1 MTTAH
6 DTPPATPPDAADEP
20 IYRSKT
26 LAAWLAVLLG
36 AFGLHRFYLHG
47 LRDLPGWLFPLPT
60 GLGLLGLHRLDTLG
74 QDDTLVWWLL
84 PLLGL
89 SVSVAMFTGILY
101 ALTPDE
107 KWDARHNP
115 ALSGRA
121 TGWGPVLAAIAGLLV
136 GGGVLM
142 ATITV
147 SIQKFF
153 EWELQQRPLTLAPI
167 RSMTVPP
174 AAAAQAATPD
184 FSPPPSAP
192 GSRG

>member
-1 MTTAH
+1 MS
-6 DTPPATPPDAADEP
+6 TPPATPPPPAADEP
-20 IYRSKT
+20 PYRSKT
-26 LAAWLAVLLG
+26 LAAWLAVVLG

-60 GLGLLGLHRLDTLG
+60 ALGLIGVHRLDTLG
-74 QDDTLVWWLL
+74 QDDALVWWLL

-89 SVSVAMFTGILY
+89 TISLAMLTGIVY

-115 ALSGRA
+115 RLPGRA
-121 TGWGPVLAAIAGLLV
+121 TGWGPVLAALLGLLL

-153 EWELQQRPLTLAPI
+153 EWELERRPLTQAPAL
-167 RSMTVPP
+167 TVAEAKP
-174 AAAAQAATPD
+174 AARAAVRA
-184 FSPPPSAP
+184 
-192 GSRG
+192 

>member
-1 MTTAH
+1 MSTA
-6 DTPPATPPDAADEP
+6 PAKLPDMPPDAAEEP
-20 IYRSKT
+20 VYRSKT
-26 LAAWLAVLLG
+26 VAAWLAVLLG

-89 SVSVAMFTGILY
+89 SVSVAMFSGILY

-107 KWDARHNP
+107 QWDARHNP
-115 ALSGRA
+115 TLPGRA

-153 EWELQQRPLTLAPI
+153 EWELQQRPLTLTPGPT
-167 RSMTVPP
+167 M
-174 AAAAQAATPD
+174 AAAVQAAAPV

-192 GSRG
+192 GNRG